1 MAHRLLP
8 AVIAL
13 ALLPLA
19 GCAGRE
25 PADPLVVIAGPKAFS
40 GFELSDADDRVIWRV
55 AADVPAPVVELF
67 YGETPTGF
75 RQEAPAG
82 RARPRPLVVGELLTL
97 KSITPLRVF
106 HHEGYVASRRQ
117 LSVEHWE
124 MKLRGIPA
132 PAKLDIPAPAEL
144 DPPASAGL
152 DDAATPP

>member
-8 AVIAL
+8 VL
-13 ALLPLA
+13 TLVLLPLG

-40 GFELSDADDRVIWRV
+40 GFELSDADERVIWRM

-67 YGETPTGF
+67 YGETPAGF

-97 KSITPLRVF
+97 RSITPLRIF
-106 HHEGYVASRRQ
+106 HHEGYVASRLQ

-124 MKLRGIPA
+124 MKLRYP
-132 PAKLDIPAPAEL
+132 PAPAEA
-144 DPPASAGL
+144 DPPTQTGL